1 MNDKLTVMRSLSV
14 TRVASL
20 LLVGALGCGLISS
33 DITKVTFDLP
43 PKTYSFDSA
52 QAGLPTAATPVVHC
66 GSPDNIATMTVM
78 DCCNPPAPLPK
89 PNCVTNPVVC
99 EAGVCTLEQPVTV
112 SQTMNLKAEVGVL
125 QSVNSQSL
133 VDISL
138 QSLHYVAANTL
149 TIDVPPIDLYLAPG
163 TVTDWKDPAAMKFG
177 SVPALAH
184 GMPADG
190 DVILDDGSDA
200 LFAKYGH
207 DFGTPFNFI
216 AKTTISVPSGAA
228 PPQGAITITVTGKVS
243 AKL

>member
-78 DCCNPPAPLPK
+78 DCCKPPAGLPQ
-89 PNCVTNPVVC
+89 PNCTANPVVC
-99 EAGVCTLEQPVTV
+99 EAGICTLEQPITV
-112 SQTMNLKAEVGVL
+112 SQTMNLKSEVMVL

-138 QSLHYVAANTL
+138 QNLHYEATSTL
-149 TIDVPPIDLYLAPG
+149 TIDVPPLELYLAPS
-163 TVTDWKDPAAMKFG
+163 TVKDPKDPAAMKFG
-177 SVPALAH
+177 TVPAIVH
-184 GMPADG
+184 GTSPSG
-190 DVILDDGSDA
+190 DVVLEPGADA
-200 LFAKYGH
+200 LFAGYGH

-216 AKTTISVPSGAA
+216 ATTTISVPSGSA
-228 PPQGAITITVTGKVS
+228 PPTGAITVTVTGKVA